1 MNRAIVKNGR
11 LLEPARF
18 IFYSNYSAFIERWE
32 LVLARADDPRFTQP
46 VAMISGHGL
55 NFSVPIQ
62 WDGALA
68 KGATLEPGTELAYV
82 LRVPLE
88 HAWSSN
94 VNNSIATIDRIGPT
108 AVATVTVPSL
118 STDEGV
124 GLLMELFDE
133 LSQSGAKSLVL
144 DLQSLEYLDSV
155 CLGCLVQALNH
166 AIQGGGRIA
175 LVNTDSNVQD
185 LFRVTQINRLFPI
198 CHDVPAALT
207 AIERAG

>member
-1 MNRAIVKNGR
+1 MWSPFSRNSRRPHGR
-11 LLEPARF
+11 KPA
-18 IFYSNYSAFIERWE
+18 
-32 LVLARADDPRFTQP
+32 
-46 VAMISGHGL
+46 
-55 NFSVPIQ
+55 
-62 WDGALA
+62 
-68 KGATLEPGTELAYV
+68 
-82 LRVPLE
+82 PLE

-207 AIERAG
+207 AIERAT